1 MQFLLFRC
9 RGSRRAVPRARM
21 DAPASCTLRKEKAGE
36 SAFCPSWASIQA
48 ANLRIICKFPFFIFR
63 CCANMSCD
71 IISIVRAAAVLG
83 LLPFSG
89 VVGAAP
95 VASAEADVARSYLA
109 RRLEVREDAATG
121 RLVRQ
126 VRYRRGASP
135 KPAAGRRRGKDGSV
149 VQGLDFDR
157 LIRDIGSR
165 YGVGSQ
171 ADPCRDSA
179 GEQLRPVCGFV
190 QRSAWVD
197 ATAAVHGG
205 KVWVKDVF
213 VPAENIQ
220 GGVKY
225 LRYLMDRYPG
235 QAALV
240 LAAYNAGEGAVD
252 RYGGIPP
259 YRETQDYVAR
269 IAKRYGPSRESALS
283 QDNETGAAGGSWRR
297 SRPQA

>member
-1 MQFLLFRC
+1 
-9 RGSRRAVPRARM
+9 
-21 DAPASCTLRKEKAGE
+21 
-36 SAFCPSWASIQA
+36 
-48 ANLRIICKFPFFIFR
+48 
-63 CCANMSCD
+63 MSCD
-71 IISIVRAAAVLG
+71 TISIVRAAAVLG

-135 KPAAGRRRGKDGSV
+135 KPAAGRRRGTDGSV

-165 YGVGSQ
+165 YGV
-171 ADPCRDSA
+171 DPKLIHAVIRQESNYDPFAVSSKGA
-179 GEQLRPVCGFV
+179 LGLMQLLP
-190 QRSAWVD
+190 S
-197 ATAAVHGG
+197 TAERFG
-205 KVWVKDVF
+205 VKDVF

-283 QDNETGAAGGSWRR
+283 QDNETGRRRIVASVASAGVIVLETR
-297 SRPQA
+297 